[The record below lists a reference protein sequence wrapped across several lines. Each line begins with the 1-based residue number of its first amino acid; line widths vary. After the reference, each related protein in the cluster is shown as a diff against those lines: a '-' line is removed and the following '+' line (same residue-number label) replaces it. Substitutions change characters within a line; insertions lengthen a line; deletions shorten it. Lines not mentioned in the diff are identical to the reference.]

1 MAHTQP
7 IISLKRVG
15 FQINSKSI
23 LSDITLDIYEGDS
36 IALVG
41 PSGSGKSTL
50 LKLIGSLLS
59 PTEGRIQF
67 KGADLSQQNP
77 IDYRQEVSY
86 FFQNAVLFDE
96 TVRDNLD
103 FPAEIRQET
112 FDEKRA
118 IEGLEKV
125 RLNATYLTKEIHELS
140 GGEKQRIALVRNLMY
155 MPRVLLLDEVTSS
168 LDQINR
174 DIILNYVR
182 QLNEAQGTTLLWIT
196 HNNDDLQYFNRV
208 LKVENGLMEEI
219 K

>member
-1 MAHTQP
+1 MANTQP
-7 IISLKRVG
+7 IISLKQVG
-15 FQINSKSI
+15 FDINDRKI
-23 LSDITLDIYEGDS
+23 LSDISLDIYEGDS

-59 PTEGRIQF
+59 PTQGNIQF
-67 KGADLSQQNP
+67 KGTDLTQYNP

-96 TVRDNLD
+96 TVRDNLA
-103 FPAEIRQET
+103 FPAEIRQEA
-112 FDEKRA
+112 FDEQRA

-125 RLNATYLTKEIHELS
+125 RLNADYLDKDIHELS

-168 LDQINR
+168 LDQVNR

-182 QLNEAQGTTLLWIT
+182 QLNQEAGTTLLWIT
-196 HNNDDLQYFNRV
+196 HNNDDPQYFSRV
-208 LKVENGLMEEI
+208 LKVENGTMEEMM
-219 K
+219 

>member
-1 MAHTQP
+1 MANTQP
-7 IISLKRVG
+7 IISLKQVG
-15 FQINSKSI
+15 FDINDRKI
-23 LSDITLDIYEGDS
+23 LSDISLDIYEGDS

-59 PTEGRIQF
+59 PTQGNIQF
-67 KGADLSQQNP
+67 KGTDLTQYNP

-96 TVRDNLD
+96 TVRDNLA
-103 FPAEIRQET
+103 FPSEIRQEA
-112 FDEKRA
+112 FDEQRA

-125 RLNATYLTKEIHELS
+125 RLNADYLDKDIHELS

-168 LDQINR
+168 LDQVNR

-182 QLNEAQGTTLLWIT
+182 QLNQEAGTTLLWIT
-196 HNNDDLQYFNRV
+196 HNNDDPQYFSRV
-208 LKVENGLMEEI
+208 LKVENGTMEEMM
-219 K
+219 

>member
-1 MAHTQP
+1 MGHTQP
-7 IISLKRVG
+7 IISLKQVG
-15 FQINSKSI
+15 YHINDKQI
-23 LSDITLDIYEGDS
+23 LSDISLDIYEGDS

-59 PTEGRIQF
+59 PTEGSIF
-67 KGADLSQQNP
+67 FEGSDLNQHNP

-96 TVRDNLD
+96 TVRDNLA
-103 FPAEIRQET
+103 FPAAIRQDT
-112 FDEKRA
+112 FDEQRA
-118 IEGLEKV
+118 INGLEKV
-125 RLNATYLTKEIHELS
+125 RLSADYLDKNINDLS

-168 LDQINR
+168 LDQVNR

-182 QLNEAQGTTLLWIT
+182 QLNQEVGTTLLWIT
-196 HNNDDLQYFNRV
+196 HNNDDPQYFSRV
-208 LKVENGLMEEI
+208 LTVENGGMEETT
-219 K
+219 

>member
-96 TVRDNLD
+96 TVRDNLA

>member
-96 TVRDNLD
+96 TVRDNLA

-208 LKVENGLMEEI
+208 LKVENGLIEEI